1 MSAICCAQLPSG
13 QFKTQMN
20 CNDCAIKQHCLP
32 YGLNEMEVGR
42 LESIIKRHR
51 PLQKREHLYRA
62 GEAMHQIFALRSG
75 SLKTYR
81 LSEDGTEQITGFHL
95 PGELIGLDAIGFG
108 FYRSYAVAMETTLI
122 CTISLNQLEELTGAI
137 PNLRKRFL
145 NALSREIHHE
155 HQHLSRYRESAE
167 QRLGLFLLNLSAR
180 YNKRGL
186 SASQFVLPMSR
197 GEIAN
202 YLGLTIETVSRLFTR
217 YRQLGLIDSHGR
229 EIHIYD
235 PQALCRLS
243 SADAIPHTA

>member
-1 MSAICCAQLPSG
+1 MPAIGRSQLSNA
-13 QFKTQMN
+13 QFKTHMN
-20 CNDCAIKQHCLP
+20 CHDCAIKQHCLP
-32 YGLNEMEVGR
+32 HSLNEAEVDR
-42 LESIIKRHR
+42 LEGIIKRHR
-51 PLQKREHLYRA
+51 PLQKREHLFRA
-62 GEAMHQIFALRSG
+62 GEAMQQIFALRSG

-95 PGELIGLDAIGFG
+95 PGELIGLDAVGFG

-122 CTISLNQLEELTGAI
+122 CTIPLNQLEELTGTI
-137 PNLRKRFL
+137 PSLRKRLL

-155 HQHLSRYRESAE
+155 HQHQSHYRESAE

-180 YNKRGL
+180 YSKRGL

-229 EIHIYD
+229 EIHIND

-243 SADAIPHTA
+243 SIDAIQHTA